1 MVASAS
7 KPTAHRRLADGRVPV
22 PAPPS
27 RLQRLF
33 FGVQPDPKLMANPM
47 DATPVVK
54 DLVLVGGGHSHVHV
68 LKMFGMRAQPG
79 VRVTLITRD
88 VETPYSGML
97 PGYVAGMYTRE
108 ECHID
113 LPRLATFANARL
125 VHAEACGID
134 VAQRRVLLKVRLGL
148 RLGLG

>member
-1 MVASAS
+1 
-7 KPTAHRRLADGRVPV
+7 
-22 PAPPS
+22 
-27 RLQRLF
+27 
-33 FGVQPDPKLMANPM
+33 
-47 DATPVVK
+47 
-54 DLVLVGGGHSHVHV
+54 
-68 LKMFGMRAQPG
+68 
-79 VRVTLITRD
+79 
-88 VETPYSGML
+88 ML

-148 RLGLG
+148 RLGLRLRLGLGLRLGLP